1 LNKKSLHEWDFF
13 VLSDNKIKKMTE
25 TTSKTSKQSSRNKKT
40 ADSKTGNS
48 YFPLILIIVS
58 FVLQFSFYSFDE
70 GEYGIRNNLFG
81 IVGHY
86 ISKTGFYLF
95 GKAIYLLALL
105 GFLSGT
111 ILLQKR
117 DANKNRIFLSY
128 PFLILSLSIFLHI
141 IGNSSSNLRG
151 LEGNKIGGLFSQ
163 FFEFVLGKSGRVLV
177 ALGFGFYGL
186 ICLLKESPK
195 KIDIE
200 FWKKIIIISKEK
212 LLSSV
217 SPDVDA
223 SPEPPTETKNSKDI
237 PWIEVKKVGVSRKI
251 PQVSDFSM
259 KPIPIDTMT
268 VPHINTVSFQDL
280 EIKTEPE
287 SIRIQEL
294 KHSIQKLKK
303 EIDAEEKKVKEKGIV
318 HEEALDPEIYFKEV
332 SRDLKSKI
340 FKSPIPIPIQDLDES
355 LPNEPEEVENLD
367 KQVLQ
372 ELWEARD
379 PDLIS
384 SIDDSVTEDEM
395 TELLSPEN
403 EDINEPLEDYVVQI
417 NSPILEPEEYY
428 PTPPLP
434 DELKPEIRE
443 TKLPFSSSVPP
454 VEFLKKT
461 AYRIP
466 TKLFSTN
473 PQKRSDPMFKLE
485 AEYIAKKIIE
495 IIKEYGYDSKIVA
508 WQKGP
513 IVTRFEL
520 SPPPGVKLSRI
531 TSLSD
536 ELRLYLA
543 VKSIRIV
550 APIPGKST
558 IGIEVPNKYREN
570 VHLGDILREKGEEL
584 PSTMD
589 LNIVLGKDSISGE
602 TISIDLTKLPH
613 LLVAG
618 TTGSGKSVSM
628 NAMISYLI
636 YSKSPEEVRF
646 IMIDPKMVE
655 MSLYENI
662 PHLLLPVITD
672 PRKATKALLWAVQEM
687 EARYALISDL
697 KCRDIRGY
705 NEKVGSSLIARLRHK
720 KMPYIVI
727 FIDELSDLMMVSGKE
742 LEDYIIRISQKA
754 RAVGIHLVMATQRP
768 SVDVITGII
777 KANCPARMAFHVAQK
792 NDSKII
798 LDYSGADTLLG
809 KGDFLYKS
817 PTSADLQRIQAPFVT
832 EEEIEKIVQESMTY
846 AKAEYVSMNLD
857 EESFKEDENDAD
869 EETFDKAWNIV
880 KTERKASASYLQRRL
895 RIGYNK
901 AARIME
907 LMEER
912 GYVGPQIGAKPREI
926 LR

>member
-1 LNKKSLHEWDFF
+1 
-13 VLSDNKIKKMTE
+13 MTE
-25 TTSKTSKQSSRNKKT
+25 TTPKNPKQTSRNKK
-40 ADSKTGNS
+40 SIEVKKENV
-48 YFPLILIIVS
+48 YLPVVLILVS

-70 GEYGIRNNLFG
+70 GDYGVKNNLFG
-81 IVGHY
+81 VVGHLV
-86 ISKTGFYLF
+86 SKAGFYLF
-95 GKAIYLLALL
+95 GKAIYILPVV
-105 GFLSGT
+105 GFISGM
-111 ILLQKR
+111 ILFQKKE
-117 DANKNRIFLSY
+117 ANKFRLLISL

-141 IGNSSSNLRG
+141 IGSNTSSLRG
-151 LEGNKIGGLFSQ
+151 LEGNKVGSLFSN
-163 FFEFVLGKSGRVLV
+163 FFEFILGKSGRVLM
-177 ALGFGFYGL
+177 ALGFAFYGL
-186 ICLLKESPK
+186 ICILKESPK
-195 KIDIE
+195 KIDYE
-200 FWKKIIIISKEK
+200 FWKKVIQSGKEK
-212 LLSSV
+212 LVSSI
-217 SPDVDA
+217 A
-223 SPEPPTETKNSKDI
+223 PEIETEIDSKNEQIPENEI
-237 PWIEVKKVGVSRKI
+237 PWIEVKKVGSSRKI
-251 PQVSDFSM
+251 PQISDFTEKNNQIETYTQKQATSE
-259 KPIPIDTMT
+259 IQ
-268 VPHINTVSFQDL
+268 FQDL
-280 EIKTEPE
+280 EIKSNPESVRISELKNSVQSLKREIDKEIKHSKDKINSPEEVIEPE
-287 SIRIQEL
+287 IF
-294 KHSIQKLKK
+294 
-303 EIDAEEKKVKEKGIV
+303 
-318 HEEALDPEIYFKEV
+318 FKEA

-340 FKSPIPIPIQDLDES
+340 FKSPIPIPILES
-355 LPNEPEEVENLD
+355 TSINDENLEENQEVY
-367 KQVLQ
+367 K

-379 PDLIS
+379 PDEIGS
-384 SIDDSVTEDEM
+384 VIDDSVTEDEM
-395 TELLSPEN
+395 AELFSNDSDESEEN
-403 EDINEPLEDYVVQI
+403 SIIYNVTQGTTVSND
-417 NSPILEPEEYY
+417 PEEYY
-428 PTPPLP
+428 PDPIIEE
-434 DELKPEIRE
+434 DLKEEERE
-443 TKLPFSSSVPP
+443 ARLPFSSSVPP
-454 VEFLKKT
+454 VQFLKKT
-461 AYRIP
+461 TYKIP

-570 VHLGDILREKGEEL
+570 VHLGDIVREKGEEL
-584 PSTMD
+584 TITNTD

-687 EARYALISDL
+687 ESRYALISDL

-832 EEEIEKIVQESMTY
+832 EEEIEKIVQEAMTY

-857 EESFKEDENDAD
+857 EESFKDEENDAD
-869 EETFDKAWNIV
+869 EESFDKAWNIV

>member
-1 LNKKSLHEWDFF
+1 
-13 VLSDNKIKKMTE
+13 MTE
-25 TTSKTSKQSSRNKKT
+25 TTHKNPKQTSRNKKPIEV
-40 ADSKTGNS
+40 KKENV
-48 YFPLILIIVS
+48 YLPVVLILVS
-58 FVLQFSFYSFDE
+58 FVLQSSFYSFDE
-70 GEYGIRNNLFG
+70 GEYGVKNNLFG
-81 IVGHY
+81 VVGHLV
-86 ISKTGFYLF
+86 SKAGFYLF
-95 GKAIYLLALL
+95 GKAIYIVPVV
-105 GFLSGT
+105 GFLSGM
-111 ILLQKR
+111 ILFQKK
-117 DANKNRIFLSY
+117 DANKSRLLTSL

-141 IGNSSSNLRG
+141 IGSNTSSLRG
-151 LEGNKIGGLFSQ
+151 LDGNKIGGLLSN
-163 FFEFVLGKSGRVLV
+163 FFEFILGKSGRVLM
-177 ALGFGFYGL
+177 ALGFAFYGL
-186 ICLLKESPK
+186 VCILKESPK
-195 KIDIE
+195 KIDYE
-200 FWKKIIIISKEK
+200 FWKKVFQSGKEK
-212 LLSSV
+212 LVNSI
-217 SPDVDA
+217 A
-223 SPEPPTETKNSKDI
+223 PEIESEIESETEQTHEKEI
-237 PWIEVKKVGVSRKI
+237 PWIEVKKIGTSRKI
-251 PQVSDFSM
+251 PQISDFTG
-259 KPIPIDTMT
+259 KITQIEVQTPIQPTSEMQ
-268 VPHINTVSFQDL
+268 FQDL
-280 EIKTEPE
+280 EIKSNLE
-287 SIRIQEL
+287 SVRISEL
-294 KHSIQKLKK
+294 KHSVQSLKREIDK
-303 EIDAEEKKVKEKGIV
+303 EIKTPPEKIITTEEVE
-318 HEEALDPEIYFKEV
+318 PEIFFKEA

-340 FKSPIPIPIQDLDES
+340 FKSPIPIPILETNPIHIDTS
-355 LPNEPEEVENLD
+355 EEDQEVY
-367 KQVLQ
+367 K

-379 PDLIS
+379 PDEIGS
-384 SIDDSVTEDEM
+384 SIDDSVTEDELV
-395 TELLSPEN
+395 ELFSADPDELGDTSIVSSTTKTSTYSN
-403 EDINEPLEDYVVQI
+403 
-417 NSPILEPEEYY
+417 EPEEYY
-428 PTPPLP
+428 PDPIL
-434 DELKPEIRE
+434 EEESKEEEIE
-443 TKLPFSSSVPP
+443 TRLPFSSSVPP
-454 VEFLKKT
+454 VQFLKKT
-461 AYRIP
+461 NYKIP

-570 VHLGDILREKGEEL
+570 VHLGDIVREKGEEL
-584 PSTMD
+584 VITNTD

-687 EARYALISDL
+687 ESRYALISDL

-832 EEEIEKIVQESMTY
+832 EEEIEKIVQEAMTY

-857 EESFKEDENDAD
+857 EESFKDEENDAD
-869 EETFDKAWNIV
+869 EESFDKAWNIV

>member
-1 LNKKSLHEWDFF
+1 
-13 VLSDNKIKKMTE
+13 MTE
-25 TTSKTSKQSSRNKKT
+25 TKPKNPKQTPRNKKPMEIKKEN
-40 ADSKTGNS
+40 D
-48 YFPLILIIVS
+48 YFPVILILVS

-70 GEYGIRNNLFG
+70 GDYGVKNNLFG
-81 IVGHY
+81 VVGHL
-86 ISKTGFYLF
+86 ISKAGFYLF
-95 GKAIYLLALL
+95 GKAIYILPVV
-105 GFLSGT
+105 GFLSGM
-111 ILLQKR
+111 ILFQKKE
-117 DANKNRIFLSY
+117 ANKFRLFTSL

-141 IGNSSSNLRG
+141 IGSNTSSLRG
-151 LEGNKIGGLFSQ
+151 LEGNKIGGLLSN
-163 FFEFVLGKSGRVLV
+163 FFEFILGKSGRVLM
-177 ALGFGFYGL
+177 ALGFAFYGL
-186 ICLLKESPK
+186 ICILKESPK
-195 KIDIE
+195 KIDYE
-200 FWKKIIIISKEK
+200 FWKKVFQGGKEK
-212 LLSSV
+212 LVNSI
-217 SPDVDA
+217 A
-223 SPEPPTETKNSKDI
+223 PEIETEVNSHSEQVTEKEV
-237 PWIEVKKVGVSRKI
+237 PWIEVRKVSSSRKI
-251 PQVSDFSM
+251 PQISDFTE
-259 KPIPIDTMT
+259 KDTQVET
-268 VPHINTVSFQDL
+268 YNPKQSISEIQFQDL
-280 EIKTEPE
+280 EIKSNPESVRISELKNSVQSLKREIDKEIKHSNDKVTPPDELIEPE
-287 SIRIQEL
+287 IF
-294 KHSIQKLKK
+294 
-303 EIDAEEKKVKEKGIV
+303 
-318 HEEALDPEIYFKEV
+318 FKEA

-340 FKSPIPIPIQDLDES
+340 FKSPIPIPILES
-355 LPNEPEEVENLD
+355 STINDDNIEEVQIVY
-367 KQVLQ
+367 K
-372 ELWEARD
+372 ELWEAKD
-379 PDLIS
+379 PEDIS
-384 SIDDSVTEDEM
+384 VAIDDSVTEDEM
-395 TELLSPEN
+395 AELFSTDSDESEGN
-403 EDINEPLEDYVVQI
+403 SNAVQAI
-417 NSPILEPEEYY
+417 AFPIEPEEYY
-428 PTPPLP
+428 PDPILE
-434 DELKPEIRE
+434 DEPRE
-443 TKLPFSSSVPP
+443 EERESRLPFSSSVPP
-454 VEFLKKT
+454 VQFLKKT
-461 AYRIP
+461 TYKIP
-466 TKLFSTN
+466 NKLFSTN

-570 VHLGDILREKGEEL
+570 VHLGDIVREKGEEL
-584 PSTMD
+584 TITNTD

-687 EARYALISDL
+687 ESRYALISDL

-832 EEEIEKIVQESMTY
+832 EEEIEKIVQEAMTY

-857 EESFKEDENDAD
+857 EESFKDEENDAD
-869 EETFDKAWNIV
+869 EESFDKAWNIV